1 MLPAQATHSKR
12 SRLSIETQQAISG
25 YLFLIPWLVGLGLFV
40 LFPLGFSLYMSF
52 QKVRFTGDGM
62 KFEYKGWEN
71 YSYAFLSD
79 NTFVTALIN
88 IVKNTMLV
96 IPIIVLFSLFVA
108 ILLNMKFRGRMS
120 FRAIFFLPVIFST
133 GQVLS
138 EIFNQKAG
146 SLDMLNKYDIAGF
159 VSANVPTF
167 WADPIL
173 TVLNLF
179 VVILW
184 YSGVQILIYLAGL
197 QTIGSSV
204 YEASLIDGA
213 TAWEMFWKITLP
225 ALTPF
230 ILLNVIYTVV
240 DMFTVPLL
248 NPVLNMIVT
257 NMSAP
262 NLGYGYA
269 SAQGWIYFS
278 VVFAL
283 LLVVLGLSRR
293 FVHYS
298 GER

>member
-1 MLPAQATHSKR
+1 MAGFQWRRKK
-12 SRLSIETQQAISG
+12 SRLSIETQHALSG

-40 LFPLGFSLYMSF
+40 LYPLGYSLYMSM
-52 QKVRFTGDGM
+52 QKVRFTGTGM
-62 KFEYKGWEN
+62 KFEFKGLQN

-79 NTFVTALIN
+79 NTFVTGLLGIL
-88 IVKNTMLV
+88 KNSVLV
-96 IPIIVLFSLFVA
+96 IPIIVMFSLFVA
-108 ILLNMKFRGRMS
+108 VILNLKFPGRMA

-133 GQVLS
+133 GQVLA
-138 EIFNQKAG
+138 EIFNEKAG
-146 SLDMLNKYDIAGF
+146 SLDMLANYDIAGF
-159 VSANVPTF
+159 VAANIPKI
-167 WADPIL
+167 WADPIM

-213 TAWEMFWKITLP
+213 TPWEIFWKITLP

-230 ILLNVIYTVV
+230 ILLNVIYTIV
-240 DMFTVPLL
+240 DLFTVPLL

-257 NMSAP
+257 NMSNP
-262 NLGYGYA
+262 TLGYGYA
-269 SAQGWIYFS
+269 AAQGWIYFLM
-278 VVFAL
+278 VFAIL
-283 LLVVLGLSRR
+283 LAVLGLSRR
-293 FVHYS
+293 LIHYG

>member
-1 MLPAQATHSKR
+1 MAGIPFRRRK
-12 SRLSIETQQAISG
+12 SRMSIEAQHALSG

-40 LFPLGFSLYMSF
+40 LYPLGFSLYMSL
-52 QKVRFTGDGM
+52 QKVRFTGSGM
-62 KFEYKGWEN
+62 KFEFKGLQN

-79 NTFVTALIN
+79 NTFVTALLN
-88 IVKNTMLV
+88 ILKNSALV
-96 IPIIVLFSLFVA
+96 IPIIVIFSLFVA
-108 ILLNMKFRGRMS
+108 VLLNLKFPGRMA
-120 FRAIFFLPVIFST
+120 FRAVFFLPVIFST
-133 GQVLS
+133 GQVLT

-146 SLDMLNKYDIAGF
+146 SLDMLANYDIAGF
-159 VSANVPTF
+159 IAANVPKI

-197 QTIGSSV
+197 QTIGASV

-213 TAWEMFWKITLP
+213 TPWEIFWKITLP

-230 ILLNVIYTVV
+230 ILLNVIYTIV
-240 DMFTVPLL
+240 DLFTVPLL

-257 NMSAP
+257 NMSNP
-262 NLGYGYA
+262 QLGYGYA
-269 SAQGWIYFS
+269 AAQGWIYF
-278 VVFAL
+278 VMVFVIL
-283 LLVVLGLSRR
+283 LAVLGLSRR
-293 FVHYS
+293 FTHYG

>member
-1 MLPAQATHSKR
+1 MALLPSLRKRR

-25 YLFLIPWLVGLGLFV
+25 YLFLVPWLIGLGVFV

-62 KFEYKGWEN
+62 KFEFKGWEN

-79 NTFVTALIN
+79 NTFVAALAGIM
-88 IVKNTMLV
+88 KNTLLV

-108 ILLNMKFRGRMS
+108 ILLNMKFKGRMA
-120 FRAIFFLPVIFST
+120 FRAVFFLPVIFST

-184 YSGVQILIYLAGL
+184 YSGVQILLYLAGL
-197 QTIGSSV
+197 QTIGTSV

-213 TAWEMFWKITLP
+213 TPWEMFWKITLP

-230 ILLNVIYTVV
+230 ILLNVVYTIV

-257 NMSAP
+257 NMSVP
-262 NLGYGYA
+262 TLGYGYA
-269 SAQGWIYFS
+269 SAQGWIYFTI
-278 VVFAL
+278 VFLVL
-283 LLVVLGLSRR
+283 LAVLGLSRK